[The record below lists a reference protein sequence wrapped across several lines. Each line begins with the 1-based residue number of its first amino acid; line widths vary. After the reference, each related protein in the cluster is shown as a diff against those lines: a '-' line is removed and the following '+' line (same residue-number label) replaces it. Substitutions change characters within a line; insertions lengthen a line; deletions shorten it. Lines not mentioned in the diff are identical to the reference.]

1 MQFNQE
7 SGGFRGLSQLVVN
20 PGGNASA
27 FYSESGFKADQRSGN
42 FGSKSVD
49 TELSFLPQPVRAAVK
64 NWLESPTRDEQTA
77 RGQEV
82 ASQLSALLN
91 RPKAAAA
98 PAATALTGPTGNAAA
113 DLDALN
119 NLLSGADGLPSR
131 GTAEATPKQLADIAK
146 LNAFGNAYGIPR
158 LPGEL
163 NQAYGERIKQV
174 LELSQPTQEAG
185 KFFAP
190 DEQRE
195 LYEET
200 REAFNETA
208 EPDAKLPAYRELTDY
223 ERRLYFQQ
231 NIARNDQ
238 TEHDKAARALSDFLL
253 EKRGET
259 RAVGAAD
266 PEAQKQAAF
275 EVQSKNIYNRERG
288 AAGSKTSINYSFPAW
303 NDLSDASRQA
313 FMAIN
318 KNNSAQELDQAFRA
332 LKNQIRKEKAELQSR
347 EAATEAE
354 AKAKAEQRVAVEQA
368 LKKEAKGK
376 GEPLPPNIVEA
387 LQKGD
392 LDTVLRYLSLN
403 AQGLKG
409 RKYRG
414 PQGFFRVRDSVAR
427 EVFRN
432 LAGNLLTIPGFKVNF
447 VYDENLGPLALGEYD
462 ANTNTVYVGP
472 RGLDEATLLHEL
484 VHAATVKIIHQ
495 YFVDKSKLTPQAR
508 AAVEQIQQIAA
519 YAKKELGEKYPNAF
533 DNLYE
538 FVSYA
543 MTDMDFQFALAQIQ
557 VPRLAKA
564 TAKEAAFPEGTKEA
578 RETSVVYG
586 GLGNSIWD
594 YFTDTLAYLYK
605 LFTPTKTRQAIL
617 MPVEREALK
626 TRVVKEGV
634 DEDAI
639 TEEDES
645 EAKIEAT
652 ADELV
657 IQRGL
662 TNLRRGILREPG
674 YKGNLLLEFSAAF
687 KDILAAPEGDIK
699 ELAGKEQDF
708 GATLGDI
715 NKLTVL
721 EQFSDS
727 TLPSRGAAAATLTAP
742 PAPQKT
748 PEEAKTAYEREVA
761 IKPGGAQRTVKALF
775 TNKGYNWL
783 VERFQNDRYILRKL
797 TNLAERFGI
806 LNRLGDNINDV
817 YGQITRSTGIAV
829 DLFARRVQTPS
840 DAVHKAVEAYA
851 KAANVDINKA
861 LEQLHLV
868 LEARHEPERRTVK
881 FLREVKLDQQNVKAI
896 KFDGKEYSAAGFREE
911 IFKRLINPPKNLT
924 PDQQKQRAEKYREYL
939 NRIVFQTDA
948 NGNVIYGADGLPQV
962 NSRFTEKI
970 LDKKNPANN
979 TKLVAANEDIRN
991 DRYNVIAKRSPKDI
1005 QEIKQLFDKP
1015 ELKAQID
1022 AVSQAVKDVHD
1033 VTIDLNRE
1041 ANYWSQP
1048 VQNIVSFYGF
1058 QNYVPFKGRPG
1069 ATKVN
1074 VDEDYNLDNK
1084 RIGGE
1089 FQEGENAFEGRLS
1102 EADNP
1107 ILQTLA
1113 DGARAA
1119 MRAGRKELTL
1129 AIKNAAKDKIVN
1141 GKTIKTIKFED
1152 RYLNKVDKKT
1162 LGGPNKIFHYNAD
1175 GTIDIIQINDKQ
1187 QSEAIRRSYR
1197 VSQPL
1202 LDYAN
1207 TVTSFIGQTHTRFNP
1222 AFAPMD
1228 YVRNSLTN
1236 AFNLGAELG
1245 PAKAGRLLT
1254 AISSDVAS
1262 GGMFRTANYMRLYEQ
1277 GKFDEIKRLAG
1288 GNKPYKDLTSSEKYY
1303 RDQMEYVELG
1313 GKVSYL
1319 QGIAAKGAL
1328 DGLMK
1333 EIGESGIMT
1342 KGRQV
1347 AKFFDVYNEFFELSN
1362 RVSTYRMLKQ
1372 QFITDGMTD
1381 EDAKR
1386 KATEYTK
1393 NLANFEQ
1400 VGRYGK
1406 EMGALFMFF
1415 RPAATG
1421 AVRAIEALAPAFG
1434 FNERLFRAE
1443 AAAQGRTPEQ
1453 IERAVADMKQ
1463 QQTNARYMAAGMVGV
1478 GISAYMIALMMSGD
1492 DEQGRNRVSTDD
1504 MARWTRY
1511 ARFPVPGTDKF
1522 LQIPWGFGM
1531 GAFAAAG
1538 AQLASLT
1545 SGRVE
1550 LKDVFSNIIDIG
1562 FDSYVPLPLSRI
1574 SAVDNMP
1581 AKVLDSVT
1589 PSALRPFFE
1598 YVMNLDGLGR
1608 EIYNNRQSR
1617 YGDAYTGGDNIPEMY
1632 KAATRWAFDSSTGE
1646 FDVSPNTLYFFA
1658 TNFAD
1663 GFAKI
1668 ASMGYNASLWATGQ
1682 KDFEAK
1688 TDFLPVGAFVG
1699 TRSNVDARE
1708 FSKLEDEIKG
1718 YQRQINSI
1726 KTSRPEMLDEYIEK
1740 NPSRYFLVEF
1750 YEQEVNGSLRD
1761 LRALANQVRANP
1773 ELSPRD
1779 RKIELDEL
1787 RDVQNL
1793 IKQQLIDTFKDLK
1806 KEIN

>member
-1 MQFNQE
+1 
-7 SGGFRGLSQLVVN
+7 
-20 PGGNASA
+20 
-27 FYSESGFKADQRSGN
+27 
-42 FGSKSVD
+42 
-49 TELSFLPQPVRAAVK
+49 
-64 NWLESPTRDEQTA
+64 
-77 RGQEV
+77 
-82 ASQLSALLN
+82 
-91 RPKAAAA
+91 
-98 PAATALTGPTGNAAA
+98 
-113 DLDALN
+113 
-119 NLLSGADGLPSR
+119 
-131 GTAEATPKQLADIAK
+131 
-146 LNAFGNAYGIPR
+146 
-158 LPGEL
+158 L

-185 KFFAP
+185 KFKFP
-190 DEQRE
+190 GGPKGIDEEQARL
-195 LYEET
+195 LYDET
-200 REAFNETA
+200 REEFNKTVDT
-208 EPDAKLPAYRELTDY
+208 DAKLPTYRELTDY
-223 ERRLYFQQ
+223 ERRLYFYGMENNSQL
-231 NIARNDQ
+231 
-238 TEHDKAARALSDFLL
+238 EHDKAARALSNFLL

-259 RAVGAAD
+259 RAAGPKD
-266 PEAQKQAAF
+266 ELSQLRERLKETTEAGGDTTAIQEEIDRLSVIDKEQKEKAAF
-275 EVQSKNIYNRERG
+275 EVQSKDVYNRERG
-288 AAGSKTSINYSFPAW
+288 AAGSKTSINYSFPMW
-303 NDLSDASRQA
+303 HELSDTSRQA

-318 KNNSAQELDQAFRA
+318 KDNSAKQIDQAFRA
-332 LKNQIRKEKAELQSR
+332 IKNQIRKEKADLQSR
-347 EAATEAE
+347 EAVTEAE
-354 AKAKAEQRVAVEQA
+354 SKVKAEQLVAIETAAKRQT
-368 LKKEAKGK
+368 KGK
-376 GEPLPPNIVEA
+376 GRLLPPEIIEA

-392 LDTVLRYLSLN
+392 LGTALRYLSQN
-403 AQGLKG
+403 AKGLKG
-409 RKYRG
+409 RRVG
-414 PQGFFRVRDSVAR
+414 PIFVQNPIAR
-427 EVFRN
+427 AVFRN
-432 LAGNLLTIPGFKVNF
+432 LAENLSLIPDFKVNY
-447 VYDENLGPLALGEYD
+447 VYDENLNLEVLGEYD
-462 ANTNTVYVGP
+462 ASTNTIYVGP
-472 RGLDEATLLHEL
+472 NGLDEATFLHEL

-519 YAKKELGEKYPNAF
+519 YAKRELGAKYPNAF

-543 MTDMDFQFALAQIQ
+543 MTDMDFQFQLAQIQ
-557 VPRLAKA
+557 VPRLAKV
-564 TAKEAAFPEGTKEA
+564 TAVEQAFPEGT
-578 RETSVVYG
+578 REEREGTRSYVYSG
-586 GLGNSIWD
+586 TGNSLWD
-594 YFTDTLAYLYK
+594 LFTETLAYLYK
-605 LFTPTKTRQAIL
+605 LFTPSKYVEKHPKTGEPMAILLPVDTGKTKTGLTPKSVKALRQ
-617 MPVEREALK
+617 R
-626 TRVVKEGV
+626 
-634 DEDAI
+634 
-639 TEEDES
+639 EEDRKNRLAEQRRAKKQAEEAGEEVVEEVEEEEGAVPQEVVDLKKEKEARPEDEAETQLFDGLDEKEKES
-645 EAKIEAT
+645 ATIEPAP
-652 ADELV
+652 DELV
-657 IQRGL
+657 IERGI
-662 TNLRRGILREPG
+662 TNLRRAFLREPG
-674 YKGNLLLEFSAAF
+674 YRGNLLLEFSAAF

-708 GATLGDI
+708 GATLA
-715 NKLTVL
+715 
-721 EQFSDS
+721 
-727 TLPSRGAAAATLTAP
+727 SRGAAATVTAP

-748 PEEAKTAYEREVA
+748 PEEAKAAYESQVKIE
-761 IKPGGAQRTVKALF
+761 PGGAQRTVRALF

-806 LNRLGDNINDV
+806 LSRLGDNINDV

-970 LDKKNPANN
+970 LDKKNSANN
-979 TKLVAANEDIRN
+979 AKLVAANENIRN

-1048 VQNIVSFYGF
+1048 VQNIVNFYGF

-1069 ATKVN
+1069 ATKAN
-1074 VDEDYNLDNK
+1074 IDEDYNLDNR

-1089 FQEGENAFEGRLS
+1089 FQEGENAFEGRKS
-1102 EADNP
+1102 ESDNP

-1688 TDFLPVGAFVG
+1688 TDFLPIGAFVG

-1726 KTSRPEMLDEYIEK
+1726 KTSRPEMLDAYIEK

>member
-1 MQFNQE
+1 M
-7 SGGFRGLSQLVVN
+7 
-20 PGGNASA
+20 
-27 FYSESGFKADQRSGN
+27 
-42 FGSKSVD
+42 
-49 TELSFLPQPVRAAVK
+49 
-64 NWLESPTRDEQTA
+64 
-77 RGQEV
+77 
-82 ASQLSALLN
+82 
-91 RPKAAAA
+91 
-98 PAATALTGPTGNAAA
+98 
-113 DLDALN
+113 
-119 NLLSGADGLPSR
+119 
-131 GTAEATPKQLADIAK
+131 
-146 LNAFGNAYGIPR
+146 
-158 LPGEL
+158 
-163 NQAYGERIKQV
+163 NQAYGARIRQV

-238 TEHDKAARALSDFLL
+238 TEHDKAARILSDFLL

-376 GEPLPPNIVEA
+376 GEPLPPNIIEA

-392 LDTVLRYLSLN
+392 LDTALRYLSLN
-403 AQGLKG
+403 GQGLKG

-495 YFVDKSKLTPQAR
+495 YFVDKSKLTPRAR
-508 AAVEQIQQIAA
+508 EAVEHIQQIAA

-605 LFTPTKTRQAIL
+605 LFTPTRTQQAIL
-617 MPVEREALK
+617 MPVDTGKLK
-626 TRVVKEGV
+626 TGLTAESVKALRQREEDRKNRLAAQRRAKKQAEEAGEEVVEEEVEEEGAVPQEVVDIAESRKKEKEARLE
-634 DEDAI
+634 DEAEIEIFGDSDI
-639 TEEDES
+639 TEKDEQDA
-645 EAKIEAT
+645 EIAPEP
-652 ADELV
+652 DELV

-708 GATLGDI
+708 GATLA
-715 NKLTVL
+715 
-721 EQFSDS
+721 
-727 TLPSRGAAAATLTAP
+727 SRGAAATVTAP

-748 PEEAKTAYEREVA
+748 PEEAKAAYEREVA

-948 NGNVIYGADGLPQV
+948 SGNVIYGADGLPQV

-1152 RYLNKVDKKT
+1152 RYLNKVDKKA
-1162 LGGPNKIFHYNAD
+1162 LGGPNKIFHYNPD

-1434 FNERLFRAE
+1434 FNERRFRAE

-1688 TDFLPVGAFVG
+1688 TDFLPIGAFVG

-1726 KTSRPEMLDEYIEK
+1726 KTSRPEMLDAYIEK

>member
-1 MQFNQE
+1 LQFNQE